1 MKRLLISMLAVG
13 LLASACS
20 SDEDS
25 IEPAIPESGVGHIN
39 LSCSAN
45 PQIGE
50 VIARAEASE
59 DNFDLSEHITIPEG
73 TAFNLTISGSYT
85 KNGQL
90 TNWLWPTVSTDE
102 AQDDNNAGSTE
113 VTKTVAEFNT
123 EKPAIEAGAYDVNQK
138 IYLNSYTA
146 QVTYGDPEDEGEGK
160 AYFAGATSEAFS
172 VYPGQTKQVGI
183 TASLANSCFTLTA
196 EEWLLNYYD
205 NIELTIHTAN
215 NEFTFAL
222 NETTP
227 SSPLIFVKSGQQLS
241 FSGKAVKAQTGTSVE
256 FPKNTIGENLAP
268 DTHYAINVNHDN
280 AGDANLIITF
290 DDTFTEVPVVE
301 VELNPDVSGGDNPD
315 DGSGE
320 GSGEGSGGSEGG
332 DAGNTGGTEGSGGTD
347 DDTTNTPEGN

>member
-138 IYLNSYTA
+138 KYLNSYTA

-205 NIELTIHTAN
+205 I
-215 NEFTFAL
+215 
-222 NETTP
+222 
-227 SSPLIFVKSGQQLS
+227 LS
-241 FSGKAVKAQTGTSVE
+241 
-256 FPKNTIGENLAP
+256 
-268 DTHYAINVNHDN
+268 
-280 AGDANLIITF
+280 
-290 DDTFTEVPVVE
+290 
-301 VELNPDVSGGDNPD
+301 
-315 DGSGE
+315 
-320 GSGEGSGGSEGG
+320 
-332 DAGNTGGTEGSGGTD
+332 
-347 DDTTNTPEGN
+347 

>member
-39 LSCSAN
+39 LSCLAN

-50 VIARAEASE
+50 VIARAESGFALPTE
-59 DNFDLSEHITIPEG
+59 VIPQG

-90 TNWLWPTVSTDE
+90 TNWLWPTASTDE
-102 AQDDNNAGSTE
+102 AQDDDNAGSTE

-123 EKPAIEAGAYDVNQK
+123 ENPAIEAGAYDVNQQR
-138 IYLNSYTA
+138 YLNSYTA
-146 QVTYGDPEDEGEGK
+146 QVTYGDPDVEGEGK
-160 AYFAGATSEAFS
+160 AYFAGTTSEAFS
-172 VYPGQTKQVGI
+172 VCPGQTKQVGI
-183 TASLANSCFTLTA
+183 TASLANSCFTLKA
-196 EEWLLNYYD
+196 EEWLLKYYD

-222 NETTP
+222 NETTK
-227 SSPLIFVKSGQQLS
+227 SSRLIFVKSGQQLS
-241 FSGKAVKAQTGTSVE
+241 FSGKAVKSQTGTSVE
-256 FPKNTIGENLAP
+256 FPETTIGENLAP

-280 AGDANLIITF
+280 AGGANLIITF
-290 DDTFTEVPVVE
+290 DDTFTEEVPVVN
-301 VELNPDVSGGDNPD
+301 VQLNPDVPGGNNPD
-315 DGSGE
+315 D

-332 DAGNTGGTEGSGGTD
+332 DAGNTGGTEGSGGTG

>member
-50 VIARAEASE
+50 VIARAESGFALPTE
-59 DNFDLSEHITIPEG
+59 VIPEG
-73 TAFNLTISGSYT
+73 TAFNLIISGSYT

-90 TNWLWPTVSTDE
+90 TTWLWPTVSTDE

-123 EKPAIEAGAYDVNQK
+123 EKPAIEAGAYDVNQSK
-138 IYLNSYTA
+138 YLNSYTA
-146 QVTYGDPEDEGEGK
+146 QVTYGDPDVEGEGK

-183 TASLANSCFTLTA
+183 TASLANSCFTLIA
-196 EEWLLNYYD
+196 EEWLLKYYD

-222 NETTP
+222 NETSS
-227 SSPLIFVKSGQQLS
+227 SSPLIFVKSGQKLS
-241 FSGKAVKAQTGTSVE
+241 FSGKAVKSQTGTSVE
-256 FPKNTIGENLAP
+256 FPKTTIGVQLAP

-280 AGDANLIITF
+280 AGGANLIITF
-290 DDTFTEVPVVE
+290 DDNFTEVPVVN
-301 VELNPDVSGGDNPD
+301 VQLNPDVSGGDNPD

-320 GSGEGSGGSEGG
+320 GSGGSGGG
-332 DAGNTGGTEGSGGTD
+332 DAGNTGGTEGSGGTG